1 MSGLVYRDL
10 LTFYR
15 KNTKVTYIMEA
26 VYFLFFLLVLRNI
39 YGAITF
45 LVIASPI
52 SMSGLPATMKDLDTN
67 YKGMMSARLM
77 PYTQRDIVTARFQA
91 AFSCHLLYLAE
102 MLLFCILHHA
112 ITGSI
117 SWKTY
122 ALLFLGGWLSAVF
135 ITSVNLLSSFITG
148 LNAASIIYLLTVIL
162 PVGLFLLIM
171 LTDLYDIIIPFF
183 TGQHPLIF
191 WILAVLLDIIMVTVS
206 YLVSVKRFT
215 KQREKL

>member
-26 VYFLFFLLVLRNI
+26 VYLLFFLLVLRNI

>member
-1 MSGLVYRDL
+1 
-10 LTFYR
+10 
-15 KNTKVTYIMEA
+15 
-26 VYFLFFLLVLRNI
+26 
-39 YGAITF
+39 
-45 LVIASPI
+45 
-52 SMSGLPATMKDLDTN
+52 
-67 YKGMMSARLM
+67 MMSARLM